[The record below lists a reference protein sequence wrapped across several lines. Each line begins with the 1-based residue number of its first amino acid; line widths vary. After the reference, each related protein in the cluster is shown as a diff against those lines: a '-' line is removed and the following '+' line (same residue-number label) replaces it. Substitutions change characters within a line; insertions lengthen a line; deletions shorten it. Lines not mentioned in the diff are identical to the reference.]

1 MSMPPPVPDPSASV
15 VPPTVSADG
24 TSPPATV
31 PGVTPPIRPDAK
43 LQERT
48 DAQNTSNTFE
58 RAATFIIDGAEEYA
72 RRLSAALNEQP
83 SDSVDGDPQ
92 TVHEMLHFSKYGT
105 DAPSVFW
112 KTHDAILQQA
122 IAANDPDPYAAA
134 ERGALDE
141 VYPYRAKL
149 ALLDVLGPDE
159 KVDRANEL
167 MRISQ
172 RQDEKGHTPDRMPF
186 LVGPA
191 GLPHADAVMP
201 GQAVQ
206 PRGTA
211 NEVPKQEQPK
221 GGAY

>member
-1 MSMPPPVPDPSASV
+1 
-15 VPPTVSADG
+15 
-24 TSPPATV
+24 
-31 PGVTPPIRPDAK
+31 VTPPIRPDAK

-48 DAQNTSNTFE
+48 DAQNTPNTFE

-72 RRLSAALNEQP
+72 RRLSAALDEQP

-122 IAANDPDPYAAA
+122 IAAHDPDPYAAA

-149 ALLDVLGPDE
+149 ALLDVLGH
-159 KVDRANEL
+159 EL

-201 GQAVQ
+201 GQEVKPRVQ
-206 PRGTA
+206 PSTNG
-211 NEVPKQEQPK
+211 Q
-221 GGAY
+221 AY